1 MNKAFTLVEVAVAG
15 SLIGFCVLTA
25 VAIIPRGLQ
34 VQNEGRM
41 RAAASAAMMT
51 LSAQAQGYSTGKSCM
66 DPSLVE
72 IFLTADAAL
81 SPALPT
87 PRSPKDPPTPRPTPT
102 VDSTTGL
109 TLPPANVKLSYFYN
123 SALFYTYGINLPSD
137 LRYESTETVEFAPT
151 QLWRIKPIPAVG
163 ALERRL
169 LFSYTDRNNGAS
181 TPQNTRT
188 ITVWLLSTDPITGKA
203 PMSARY
209 LATFNEYRP

>member
-1 MNKAFTLVEVAVAG
+1 MKKAFTLVEVAVAG

-41 RAAASAAMMT
+41 RAAASAAIMT
-51 LSAQAQGYSTGKSCM
+51 LSAQGYLIGKGCM

-87 PRSPKDPPTPRPTPT
+87 PRTPKDPPTSRPMPT
-102 VDSTTGL
+102 VDPTTGL

-123 SALFYTYGINLPSD
+123 SARFYTYGINLPSD

-169 LFSYTDRNNGAS
+169 LFSYSDGNNGAS

-188 ITVWLLSTDPITGKA
+188 ITVWLLSSDPITGKV